1 MRGRALLAVATLLTV
16 TACTAEQVNPPEQVT
31 LTWWDYLNHSPM
43 ADQAVDHLLAR
54 YQQEHPGVQVRRTSL
69 SPDEF
74 EAKLVEA
81 TTAGTFPDV
90 AAVDTA
96 DVPRLAARNALAD
109 LTPRFDDWALKERF
123 LDPVREG
130 ATHDG
135 RFYGVPLRTTTTALI
150 HNRELFAAA
159 GVSVPP
165 VTWEE
170 LRVAASTL
178 TTQDRSGL
186 CFPGEGD
193 DLTTTFLP
201 FLWQAGGDVASVG
214 DPAGVTALTY
224 VDQLVNTDRSA
235 PAEALTWTAADA
247 VGQFAQ
253 GRCGML
259 IGGPE
264 AVPELN
270 QAGLDWAASPLP
282 GGRAGTAAPLGG
294 EVWVVGRGSKQ
305 ADRAWDLLTWLAE
318 ERDNATEFGGGLGA
332 LPNRTDTLDDLAWQW
347 DPNVTGFAEQLPTVR
362 ARTAYGPE
370 YPRISE
376 AISTMAARVLTRE
389 RDPAGASADAAATIG
404 PLLR

>member
-1 MRGRALLAVATLLTV
+1 M
-16 TACTAEQVNPPEQVT
+16 T
-31 LTWWDYLNHSPM
+31 LTWWDYLNHSPT
-43 ADQAVDHLLAR
+43 ADEAVDHLLAR
-54 YQQEHPGVQVRRTSL
+54 YQQEHPDVRVRRTSL

-96 DVPRLAARNALAD
+96 DVPRLAEQDALAD
-109 LTPRFDDWALKERF
+109 LTPRFDAWALGERF
-123 LDPVREG
+123 LDPVKEG

-135 RFYGVPLRTTTTALI
+135 RLYGVPLRSTTTALI
-150 HNRELFAAA
+150 HNRALFSAA
-159 GVSVPP
+159 GVAVPP

-170 LRVAASTL
+170 LRVAARAL
-178 TTQDRSGL
+178 TAEGRSGL

-214 DPAGVTALTY
+214 DPAGVSALTY
-224 VDQLVNTDRSA
+224 VDQLVNADRSA
-235 PAEALTWTAADA
+235 PAEALSWDRAEAAR
-247 VGQFAQ
+247 QFAL

-270 QAGLDWAASPLP
+270 QAGLDWAVSPLP
-282 GGRAGTAAPLGG
+282 GGEAGTAAPLGG
-294 EVWVVGRGSKQ
+294 EVWVVGRGSRH
-305 ADRAWDLLTWLAE
+305 ADRAWELLTWLAE
-318 ERDNATEFGGGLGA
+318 NRDNATEFGGGLGA
-332 LPNRTDTLDDLAWQW
+332 LPNRTDTRDDLAWQW
-347 DPNVTGFAEQLPTVR
+347 DPNVPGFAEQLATVR
-362 ARTAYGPE
+362 TRTAYGPG
-370 YPRISE
+370 YPEISA
-376 AISTMAARVLTRE
+376 AISAMAAQVLTRE
-389 RDPAGASADAAATIG
+389 RDPAGASADAAAKIR